1 MSVPYLNPRRQ
12 PPAYAQHTVLKLMA
26 QRINLLAKMRRKPI
40 QDDANME
47 TQHRCMFEGPLQ
59 ELENLFESVGTLLR
73 PLNQS
78 ILICLQGAAQIVEA
92 ASRGSYA
99 KQNIDSRWGLCPPIL
114 DTGHGSEARSRG
126 TYILSHASLFC
137 PFIAYVRSALME
149 LNHKG
154 V

>member
-12 PPAYAQHTVLKLMA
+12 PPAYAQHTVPKLMA

-59 ELENLFESVGTLLR
+59 ELETLFESVRTLLR
-73 PLNQS
+73 PLHQS
-78 ILICLQGAAQIVEA
+78 IIICRYCAAQIVEA

-99 KQNIDSRWGLCPPIL
+99 KQNTDSRWGLCPPIL

-126 TYILSHASLFC
+126 TYILSHASLFSA
-137 PFIAYVRSALME
+137 ILLHMYVQR
-149 LNHKG
+149 
-154 V
+154 